1 MPRTA
6 YGRAPESR
14 PTVTVPEALCTSVE
28 EVSNRDQATNFLHR
42 KVILLVNK
50 LRLQQ
55 VQGDPRVITDWWF
68 PMVTT
73 KDSFTGATMG
83 GDTKAP
89 LKAFATHLDLTIDEY
104 KKLIDLCNQPWRS
117 LKKNHGILSET
128 RRYQHIQWI
137 LFDEIMMESKISPTD
152 QVSGKHPP
160 PNGSNVLRMKSSIQC
175 LVENLKKS
183 VVNEA
188 RREELK

>member
-1 MPRTA
+1 
-6 YGRAPESR
+6 
-14 PTVTVPEALCTSVE
+14 VTVPEALCTSVE

-160 PNGSNVLRMKSSIQC
+160 
-175 LVENLKKS
+175 
-183 VVNEA
+183 
-188 RREELK
+188 RRGGGGGWGGGVGGGGGGGVGGGGRGDKMPPRIITEKQTI